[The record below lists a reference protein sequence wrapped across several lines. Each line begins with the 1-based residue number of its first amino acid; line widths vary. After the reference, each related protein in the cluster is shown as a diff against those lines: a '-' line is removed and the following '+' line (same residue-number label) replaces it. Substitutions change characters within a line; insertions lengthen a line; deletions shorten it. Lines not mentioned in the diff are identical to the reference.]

1 MFFFFHSKKSPGR
14 EDYSKTSSV
23 SVNEKPF
30 PDRSLMS
37 AEGTLSCITLISIGA
52 LVLINM
58 SLKFFKLPVLDTFI
72 IGIRHM
78 NGII

>member
-1 MFFFFHSKKSPGR
+1 MGFFFFHSNESSGR

-37 AEGTLSCITLISIGA
+37 AEGTLSFIILISIGA

-58 SLKFFKLPVLDTFI
+58 SLKFFKLPVLDTLSL
-72 IGIRHM
+72 G
-78 NGII
+78 